1 MTAKAIVLGITAD
14 HAFAA
19 GTLLASILAH
29 DPDFASTVVILHD
42 GLAPDQQEA
51 FRRLW
56 PDCRFRSFGS
66 GEAVGRLGATA
77 TSGRVAEFLK
87 QYSALVLAKLCLP
100 DLLAEFDKLVWLD
113 ADILVRGRL
122 DALWDFDCLAWR
134 SLPHGAFK
142 RREAALAVFAELP
155 RDPAVPLLNGGVIGV
170 TRQFLERGGSSA
182 MLHGFAERLAARAPT
197 SQIDELPWYLAAAS
211 LEMPVTEL
219 PMTLN
224 HPVGRAGSDKATV
237 VHAIGD
243 HKFWNS
249 TPLLQLF
256 PDWSQHQNTWVAQGG
271 RPYEGAVLLAEVHPL
286 EPYEVLRAAQ
296 ARAHWLAVFRELRP
310 VLPKGMVVDLQH
322 DRKHLQIFLHGRPE
336 TEHLRLHVHSNAARI
351 GIEAVLPPALQERVV
366 AAVCGAVKWARHDKG
381 ALMSVPLA
389 QIGAALAVTDSTLS
403 SADGPGVRR

>member
-1 MTAKAIVLGITAD
+1 MTLKAVVLGITAD

-19 GTLLASILAH
+19 GALLASILAH
-29 DPDFASTVVILHD
+29 DPDFDATVVILHD
-42 GLAPDQQEA
+42 GLPPDQQDA

-56 PDCRFRSFGS
+56 PGCRFQVFAS
-66 GEAVGRLGATA
+66 GKAVARLGAT
-77 TSGRVAEFLK
+77 SGRLAEFLK
-87 QYSALVLAKLCLP
+87 QYSALVLAKLDLP
-100 DLLAEFDKLVWLD
+100 DLLAEFDKVLWLD

-134 SLPHGAFK
+134 SLPQGAFK

-170 TRQFLERGGSSA
+170 SRQFLQRGGSSA
-182 MLHGFAERLAARAPT
+182 MLHGFATRLAAQAPA

-211 LEMPVTEL
+211 LGMPVTDL

-224 HPVGRAGSDKATV
+224 HPVGKAGSDGATV

-243 HKFWNS
+243 HKFWNA

-256 PDWSQHQNTWVAQGG
+256 PDWSRHQDTWVAKGG
-271 RPYEGAVLLAEVHPL
+271 RPYDGAVLLAEVHPL
-286 EPYEVLRAAQ
+286 EPHEVFRAAQ
-296 ARAHWLAVFRELRP
+296 ARAHWLAVFRDLRP

-322 DRKHLQIFLHGRPE
+322 DRKHLQIFLHGRPD

-351 GIEAVLPPALQERVV
+351 GIESVLPLALQERVV

-381 ALMSVPLA
+381 AMLSVPMA
-389 QIGAALAVTDSTLS
+389 QIGAALAVIDATLALTDGTE
-403 SADGPGVRR
+403 VRP